1 MPRAPRSRTAV
12 RQAKQAAASAPF
24 NAADMNIAAPAT
36 IPAAAEPA
44 AMAMRVSAIDLHSFV
59 PMAPILADAVPQGPQ
74 WLHQLKWD
82 GIRLI
87 ADCNLTIKDR
97 SIKLYT
103 KRMLDRTSSFTII
116 EQALAQLPALQGRSA
131 LLDGEAV
138 VIDPRLRR
146 PSFSLILQRQRSS
159 IAKQNDIAAHQRW
172 PLSYVLFDLI
182 ALDGQDLRTWP
193 YEARH
198 QQLLNLFAQQKI
210 DSLSN
215 QVSVQVADVY
225 EDGQA
230 LWSWAVEHQWEG
242 IVSKLKKAPYSC
254 GKKHQASFKCK
265 KELELTA
272 LAYGV
277 IMNEGRIA
285 SLILFSHEGSYL
297 GRVAIGLQQQHRELL
312 ETWAQHPEYATKYA
326 AEPALCPSKSLP
338 QELRRLSIRW
348 FHAPLPCLVAALE
361 MNESGLLRHPKLLA
375 LPYLSGQA

>member
-1 MPRAPRSRTAV
+1 MPRAPRSRTATG
-12 RQAKQAAASAPF
+12 QAKQAAASAPF
-24 NAADMNIAAPAT
+24 IAADTDAAALT
-36 IPAAAEPA
+36 NIPASLKPA
-44 AMAMRVSAIDLHSFV
+44 KMRVSAIDPHSFV
-59 PMAPILADAVPQGPQ
+59 PMAPILADAVPQGSQ

-87 ADCNLTIKDR
+87 ADCNLTSKQP

-131 LLDGEAV
+131 VLDGEAV
-138 VIDPRLRR
+138 VIDPRLHR

-159 IAKQNDIAAHQRW
+159 TAKQNEIAAHQRW

-198 QQLLNLFAQQKI
+198 QQLLNLFASQGQNH
-210 DSLSN
+210 SLSK
-215 QVSVQVADVY
+215 QVSIQVTDVY

-230 LWSWAVEHQWEG
+230 LWSWVVENQWEG
-242 IVSKLKKAPYSC
+242 VVSKRKNAPYSS
-254 GKKHQASFKCK
+254 GKKHQASYKCK

-277 IMNEGRIA
+277 IINEGRIA
-285 SLILFSHEGSYL
+285 SLILFSQEGSYL

-312 ETWAQHPEYATKYA
+312 ETWAQHPDHANATKAYM
-326 AEPALCPSKSLP
+326 AEPAPCPSKSLP
-338 QELRRLSIRW
+338 QQLRRLTIRW

-375 LPYLSGQA
+375 LPYLSE